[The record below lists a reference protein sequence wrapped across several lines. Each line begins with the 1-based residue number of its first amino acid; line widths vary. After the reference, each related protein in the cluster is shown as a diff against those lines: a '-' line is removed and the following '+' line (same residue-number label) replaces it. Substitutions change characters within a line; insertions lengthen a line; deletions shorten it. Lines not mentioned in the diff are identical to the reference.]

1 MFTSTQAGGLNMLE
15 KCRSCGLE
23 HEDLSHVVFR
33 RNQVSNRVLPYC
45 SQCMRRL
52 YNVPYRPDRNI
63 E

>member
-1 MFTSTQAGGLNMLE
+1 MLE